1 MAEAFSVAASGIAVA
16 QVAAQ
21 VGKSIIQLKRLWDDF
36 KDVPSSIGDLLDQ
49 IDCLDPALWEAENT
63 FTQASLPPMF
73 WNSNLG
79 SRSTVYCRKALIS
92 LTEMIDELTL
102 QLNRPGELRRK
113 VAIAK
118 VVLKKEQLRSLERR
132 LQNATTML
140 SLAHSSYLVA
150 LMRIQPDIIIQRIT
164 ESKPP
169 LLTQTYQDDFQEVQF
184 DNISDAHKQKTLSQA
199 ITLADNEQYED
210 HALPPR
216 RYTKRRENAVYSIRC
231 RLPTWICQAT
241 WELQTF
247 RSYGNW
253 QFNIRYYRTQPE
265 DSYVFLVAF
274 CKTPKE
280 LQMLFAS
287 GRASPHD
294 RDANL
299 CYTLLHWAVSGL
311 NRPMVKYLLDI
322 GLSPFE
328 IDDYGE
334 APIEKIC
341 DGFSNKDLVSFLA
354 EWHFSDELDILSDA
368 QDYLDSESTECNCR
382 IGLLSKEFLKMFQH
396 LECPHHESA
405 TLESRLRSLR
415 RASGSAVHPEV
426 IPDLLQGYWTQDLRA
441 LCIESLAICPLTH
454 IVADGLG
461 RARDNLSAE
470 WASLAETV
478 ISNTPDLHCVDADEL
493 LLTPLMIVIRSSA
506 RASQHR
512 RNLNMRTI
520 NCRVTL
526 WLSKVQSSGRDLEEY
541 GRRENEMTISKE
553 LHNECWFARW
563 NDREVEMTYT
573 IGRIRGYQY
582 GPQPEDWKILWS
594 FPEKSYA
601 ADFWTLVEDGPRLV
615 PGAWVEESDDEVEE
629 SDDEVDGWL

>member
-1 MAEAFSVAASGIAVA
+1 MAEAFGVAASGIAVA

-21 VGKSIIQLKRLWDDF
+21 VGKSIIKLKRLWDDF

-73 WNSNLG
+73 WDSSLG

-92 LTEMIDELTL
+92 LTELIDELTL
-102 QLNRPGELRRK
+102 QLNQPGKLRRK

-132 LQNATTML
+132 LQNAITML
-140 SLAHSSYLVA
+140 SLAQSSYLVA
-150 LMRIQPDIIIQRIT
+150 LTRIQPDIVIQRIT
-164 ESKPP
+164 ESKLP
-169 LLTQTYQDDFQEVQF
+169 LLTQTFQDDFQEVQF
-184 DNISDAHKQKTLSQA
+184 DDISDAHKRKTLPQT
-199 ITLADNEQYED
+199 IRLADNEQFED
-210 HALPPR
+210 RALPPR
-216 RYTKRRENAVYSIRC
+216 RYTKKRENSVYSIRC

-253 QFNIRYYRTQPE
+253 QINIRYYRTQPL
-265 DSYVFLVAF
+265 DNDVFIAAF
-274 CKTPKE
+274 WHTPKE

-287 GRASPHD
+287 GRASPDD
-294 RDANL
+294 RDADFGH
-299 CYTLLHWAVSGL
+299 TLLHWAALGL

-322 GLSPFE
+322 GLSPSE

-334 APIEKIC
+334 APITKIC
-341 DGFSNKDLVSFLA
+341 DGFFNGDLVSFLA
-354 EWHFSDELDILSDA
+354 EWSFSDELDILSDA

-441 LCIESLAICPLTH
+441 LCIESLAIYPLTH

-461 RARDNLSAE
+461 RAGDNLVAE

-478 ISNTPDLHCVDADEL
+478 IRNTPDIYHVDEEQS
-493 LLTPLMIVIRSSA
+493 TPLIVVIRSS
-506 RASQHR
+506 SFSR
-512 RNLNMRTI
+512 RQSRYMSMRRLITCV
-520 NCRVTL
+520 NL
-526 WLSKVQSSGRDLEEY
+526 WLSKVQSSGHDLEEY
-541 GRRENEMTISKE
+541 GRRENEMLMDKQLQLDNACE
-553 LHNECWFARW
+553 FAQYSFQRGRW
-563 NDREVEMTYT
+563 RYF

-582 GPQPEDWKILWS
+582 GPQPKDWKILWS

-601 ADFWTLVEDGPRLV
+601 ADFWRLVEDGPQLV
-615 PGAWVEESDDEVEE
+615 PGAWVEDSDDEVEE
-629 SDDEVDGWL
+629 SDDEVNGWL